1 MDKKV
6 NCNSEFRC
14 NKNYASNS
22 SLCNH
27 KKKFHKNETS
37 KCSIN
42 VQKCSNDVQKC
53 SLSKKIFRF
62 F

>member
-6 NCNSEFRC
+6 NCNSEVRCNIC

-27 KKKFHKNETS
+27 NKKFHKNDTS
-37 KCSIN
+37 KCSTY
-42 VQKCSNDVQKC
+42 VQKC